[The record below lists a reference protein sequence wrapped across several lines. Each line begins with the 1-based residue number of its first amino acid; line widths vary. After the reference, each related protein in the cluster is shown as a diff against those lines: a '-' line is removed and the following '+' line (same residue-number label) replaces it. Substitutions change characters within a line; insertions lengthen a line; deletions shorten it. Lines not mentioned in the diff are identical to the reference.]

1 MCHTDA
7 VKDMPRIHVREPNH
21 YYTFELPVTPG
32 EEVVV
37 GAAPSCKLSLPGV
50 QGLSPTHARIVC
62 QVGGYVIEDLQS
74 QAGTLLGGRPVR
86 VEFMTPGAE
95 YMLGAVSIVLEPDA
109 AAAQPVQQPVA
120 QPTPQPTQESKAPE
134 QSEQAPVKRK
144 VNTGGTATRPAV
156 GGAIQDMVKK
166 YDRTKGGGKAVL
178 IYVIILLLLAFY
190 AGIALRHWER
200 TGNYL
205 PGIRADG
212 Q

>member
-1 MCHTDA
+1 
-7 VKDMPRIHVREPNH
+7 MPRIHVREPNH

-32 EEVVV
+32 AEVVV
-37 GAAPSCKLSLPGV
+37 GTAPSCKLALPGV

-62 QVGGYVIEDLQS
+62 QAEGYVIEDLQS
-74 QAGTLLGGRPVR
+74 QAGTLLNGRPVR
-86 VEFMTPGAE
+86 VEFMAPGAE
-95 YMLGAVSIVLEPDA
+95 YLLGAVSIVLEPDA
-109 AAAQPVQQPVA
+109 VASQPVQQPVA
-120 QPTPQPTQESKAPE
+120 QPVQQPAQVTDASQQSAQTPAK
-134 QSEQAPVKRK
+134 APVKRK
-144 VNTGGTATRPAV
+144 VSVGGGAAARPV
-156 GGAIQDMVKK
+156 PGGAIQDVMKK
-166 YDRTKGGGKAVL
+166 YDRTGSGSKAVL